1 MRLDTTNLKEIIEG
15 KKCYVIPSFQ
25 RPYRWD
31 KEKRSELWYDIL
43 SQYEKQ
49 IETPSG
55 HGRSRQKAPTHYM
68 GTMVFAGPSNL
79 KGISSMDVI
88 DGQQRLT
95 TLLTVLAAIR
105 DSRIKYTPS
114 QSLDRADGEKNSKKK
129 SGKKSKKKSDGTS
142 REEFEEFNKD
152 YFVNPKAKP
161 EHRYRLRLQEQDRA
175 ALESV
180 ILKQKPKANNDF
192 EKNLVYDSYR
202 HFYRLINSSKDAV
215 ESDDKT
221 RQFSSLFPL
230 DLESLEQVVLTSL
243 IFIQIETADAD
254 DVNAIFESLNA
265 KGQELEQIDLIKNYY
280 YMLLGT
286 DSAEED
292 MIKYWGGVTKFL
304 PRDELQQR
312 FIWTYYVSRGNYGMQ
327 KKVYSLV
334 RAELLNVGARTDP
347 AQMHKHLQGLAEW
360 APVFAELSKIEDSG
374 VVDGHS
380 FFTPAE
386 AIAISRVY
394 QAGGSTCAAFF
405 LWLARL
411 KKENLVDE
419 GGVVDCAAYL
429 ESYIVRRFLCALP
442 PNNLNLSNG
451 KLLTQLAR
459 IDKKADPV
467 SALKDGLIQ
476 ADLEWPTDERL
487 LDSMISAAFYR
498 NGDGTQ
504 RFFVLGEI
512 DRALDPRT
520 RKNYSESDNSI
531 EHIIPQSAASD
542 ESWRAYFSS
551 MPSLDSFVENYV
563 HTLGNL
569 TLVRNDENSRLGSA
583 LLDAKALI
591 YAESEY
597 KITRETNLWLKSKLI
612 NGAVFDME
620 ILKERAKWLHVI
632 VCKRWP
638 R

>member
-1 MRLDTTNLKEIIEG
+1 
-15 KKCYVIPSFQ
+15 
-25 RPYRWD
+25 
-31 KEKRSELWYDIL
+31 
-43 SQYEKQ
+43 
-49 IETPSG
+49 
-55 HGRSRQKAPTHYM
+55 
-68 GTMVFAGPSNL
+68 
-79 KGISSMDVI
+79 MDVI

-95 TLLTVLAAIR
+95 TLLTALAAIR

-114 QSLDRADGEKNSKKK
+114 QSTNRTEVDKNSDKKSRKKAKKK
-129 SGKKSKKKSDGTS
+129 SESTAQ
-142 REEFEEFNKD
+142 EEFDEFNKD
-152 YFVNPKAKP
+152 YFINPKAKA
-161 EHRYRLRLQEQDRA
+161 EHRFRLRLQEQDRA

-180 ILKQKPKANNDF
+180 ILKQKPKAVNDF

-215 ESDDKT
+215 ASDDKI
-221 RQFSSLFPL
+221 RQFANLFPL

-286 DSAEED
+286 DSAEQD
-292 MIKYWGGVTKFL
+292 MLKYWGGVTKFL

-347 AQMHKHLQGLAEW
+347 SQMYSHLQGLAEW
-360 APVFAELSKIEDSG
+360 APVYAELVKIEESG
-374 VVDGHS
+374 VVDGHH
-380 FFTPAE
+380 FFTSME
-386 AIAISRVY
+386 ATAISRVF

-411 KKENLVDE
+411 RKEGRVDE
-419 GGVVDCAAYL
+419 NGVITCAGYL

-451 KLLTQLAR
+451 KLLTQLAK
-459 IDKKADPV
+459 IDKKADPIA
-467 SALKDGLIQ
+467 ALKEGLVT
-476 ADLEWPTDERL
+476 ADLDWPTNERL
-487 LDSMISAAFYR
+487 LDSMTSAAFYK
-498 NGDGTQ
+498 NGDGAQ

-512 DRALDPRT
+512 DRTFDVRT
-520 RKNYSESDNSI
+520 RKIYSESDNSI
-531 EHIIPQSAASD
+531 EHIIPQSAAVD
-542 ESWRAYFSS
+542 EHWRAYFSS
-551 MPSLDSFVENYV
+551 MPNLDSFIENYV

-569 TLVRNDENSRLGSA
+569 TLVRNDENSRLGN
-583 LLDAKALI
+583 LLVEAKMSI
-591 YAESEY
+591 YAQSEY
-597 KITRETNLWLKSKLI
+597 RITKETNLWLKDRLTD
-612 NGAVFDME
+612 GAIFDME
-620 ILKERAKWLHVI
+620 MLKERVKWLHEI

>member
-1 MRLDTTNLKEIIEG
+1 MKLDTTNLKEIIEG

-43 SQYEKQ
+43 SQYEKNL
-49 IETPSG
+49 ETPSG
-55 HGRSRQKAPTHYM
+55 HGRSRQKTPTHYM

-95 TLLTVLAAIR
+95 TLLTALAAIR

-114 QSLDRADGEKNSKKK
+114 PDDRPGDEKNSNKKGGKKTKKK
-129 SGKKSKKKSDGTS
+129 AQSSS
-142 REEFEEFNKD
+142 REEFDEFNKD
-152 YFVNPKAKP
+152 YFINPKAKP

-180 ILKQKPKANNDF
+180 ILRRKPKAVNEF

-202 HFYRLINSSKDAV
+202 HFYKLINSSKDAV
-215 ESDDKT
+215 ASDDKI
-221 RQFSSLFPL
+221 RQFSELFPL
-230 DLESLEQVVLTSL
+230 DLEALEQVVLTSL

-286 DSAEED
+286 DSAEQD

-304 PRDELQQR
+304 PRDELQQK

-347 AQMHKHLQGLAEW
+347 SQMHSHLQGLAEW
-360 APVFAELSKIEDSG
+360 APVFAELYKIEESG

-380 FFTPAE
+380 FFTHLE
-386 AIAISRVY
+386 AIAISRVFR
-394 QAGGSTCAAFF
+394 AGGSTCAAFF

-411 KKENLVDE
+411 KKEGRVDE
-419 GGVVDCAAYL
+419 SGVITCAGYL

-451 KLLTQLAR
+451 KLLTQLAK

-467 SALKDGLIQ
+467 AALKVGLIS
-476 ADLEWPTDERL
+476 ADLDWPTNERL
-487 LDSMISAAFYR
+487 LDSMTSSAFYK
-498 NGDGTQ
+498 NGDGAQ

-512 DRALDPRT
+512 DRTFDVRT
-520 RKNYSESDNSI
+520 RKVYSESDNSI
-531 EHIIPQSAASD
+531 EHIIPQSAAVD
-542 ESWRAYFSS
+542 ERWRSYFSS
-551 MPSLDSFVENYV
+551 MPNLDSFIENYV

-569 TLVRNDENSRLGSA
+569 TLVRNDENSRLGNA
-583 LLDAKALI
+583 LLDAKMLI

-597 KITRETNLWLKSKLI
+597 RITKETNLWLKDRLI
-612 NGAVFDME
+612 DGAIFDME
-620 ILKERAKWLHVI
+620 MLKERVKWLHEI
-632 VCKRWP
+632 VLVRWP